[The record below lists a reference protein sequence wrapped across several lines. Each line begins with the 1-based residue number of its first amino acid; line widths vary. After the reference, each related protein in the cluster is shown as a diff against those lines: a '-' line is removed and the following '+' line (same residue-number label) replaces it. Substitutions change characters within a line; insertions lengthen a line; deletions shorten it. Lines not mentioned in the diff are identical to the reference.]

1 MFFWAANY
9 ALGECIVVKMVT
21 PTTIY
26 SVWVWRLNGLDLRP
40 CTARLKTW
48 CRSVGNLGLRPKPIS
63 NKLELN
69 ADLLAFGC
77 PKWNGLM
84 CGRVRHGMALTSCLY
99 VLTTGDRVSWFLVIA
114 YPYDESKSC
123 VWWIVLFVFLSIWFV
138 VFERLEDKWIVP
150 RWFSAV
156 PKSTSS
162 AFYRS
167 AEKAAR
173 TERSGTSGDWSRI
186 CVFVYVYCGN
196 KFKGNTHVIYLIYGR
211 TWTSQIH

>member
-26 SVWVWRLNGLDLRP
+26 WVWVWRLNGLDLRP

-123 VWWIVLFVFLSIWFV
+123 VWWIVLFVFYLFGLLYLRDSKTSESCRGDFPQCQSQHPAR
-138 VFERLEDKWIVP
+138 FIVLQ
-150 RWFSAV
+150 RRQHALKGVARQGIDHGSACLCMCTAG
-156 PKSTSS
+156 TSS
-162 AFYRS
+162 
-167 AEKAAR
+167 KA
-173 TERSGTSGDWSRI
+173 
-186 CVFVYVYCGN
+186 
-196 KFKGNTHVIYLIYGR
+196 THM
-211 TWTSQIH
+211 